1 MKKILC
7 LAVVLTS
14 FYSFS
19 IDRIVQQNGPV
30 GTYASIGAAVTA
42 AVDGDQ
48 IIINNR
54 TDLLPWIE
62 NITINKSL
70 TFLCAAD
77 NQQFWVEGTY
87 TIVMADN
94 RNIIINGMRNTS
106 GAIAQSGSTPV
117 FRTNVTIVQSEIVGT
132 INFSSSGINLLL
144 SNTKGRMVYFT
155 YGKIYGNDLQ
165 NLVLYTDA
173 TVSEDINQIVGNRF
187 GIIAT
192 AVGNSVSITSQSQYL
207 FFSNNYCYNS
217 NSDDACSI
225 TGLKSG
231 AVGNRIVNC
240 TFQQALS
247 GENPSLNYSAVALRL
262 NFSGGTLT
270 VENSSMGGHYNGST
284 VGANAITQQNG
295 AANTTFTYNMFYN
308 PYGSSPYVTAPSGTL
323 ANFVNSAATNNVNAD
338 GSSSSAATVNAGN
351 PLNDY
356 LDLDLSRNDIGCFG
370 GSYSR
375 ENFWPMVNTQSSR
388 VIYLTTPRVVN
399 QGGTVN
405 MTGTGIDE

>member
-54 TDLLPWIE
+54 IDLLPWIE

-77 NQQFWVEGTY
+77 NTQFWVEGTY
-87 TIVMADN
+87 TVAMADN
-94 RNIIINGMRNTS
+94 RNIVINGMKNTN
-106 GAIAQSGSTPV
+106 GAISQSGTTPT
-117 FRTNVTIVQSEIVGT
+117 FKTNLSVVQSEITGSISLST
-132 INFSSSGINLLL
+132 PGINLLV
-144 SNTKGRMVYFT
+144 SNTKAYAVSFCF
-155 YGKIYGNDLQ
+155 GKVLGCDLRNITLYNDALSTDDV
-165 NLVLYTDA
+165 NL
-173 TVSEDINQIVGNRF
+173 IVGNRV
-187 GIIAT
+187 GYLYT
-192 AVGNSVSITSQSQYL
+192 AIGNTVSIQNSTQYL
-207 FFSNNYCYNS
+207 FFSNNFCYNT
-217 NSDDACSI
+217 NSDDALNVSA
-225 TGLKSG
+225 LKG
-231 AVGNRIVNC
+231 GPIGNRILNC
-240 TFQQALS
+240 TLIQL
-247 GENPSLNYSAVALRL
+247 GTNENPSLSSSAVALRL
-262 NFSGGTLT
+262 NFSNGPILT
-270 VENSSMGGHYNGST
+270 VENSSFGGYYST
-284 VGANAITQQNG
+284 ASVGANGFLQQNG
-295 AANTTFTYNMFYN
+295 SSNTTLSYNMYYN
-308 PYGSSPYVTAPSGTL
+308 QYTSGTTPSSTL
-323 ANFVNSAATNNVNAD
+323 ANFSSSAATYSVNAD
-338 GSSSSAATVNAGN
+338 GSSSSAVTVNAGN

-388 VIYLTTPRVVN
+388 VIYVTTPRVVN